1 MAVAYPIVGHWYRRG
16 RRNLFEVVAIDE
28 DDLTME
34 IQHFDGTVEEV
45 DFENWPARL
54 IDEAGAP
61 EDWSGSVDVNP
72 EDIPSDVD
80 GVVVHLWMDP
90 LAEIERAD

>member
-1 MAVAYPIVGHWYRRG
+1 MAVEYPIVGHWYRRG
-16 RRNLFEVVAIDE
+16 KRNLFEVVAIDE

-34 IQHFDGTVEEV
+34 LQHFDGTIEEV
-45 DFENWPARL
+45 EFENWPAKL

-72 EDIPSDVD
+72 EDEQEDAD
-80 GVVVHLWMDP
+80 GVVVQLFIDP
-90 LAEIERAD
+90 LMELERDH